1 MTNYN
6 DYEEWVTV
14 EDRENQFY
22 LQEEGQYDPDYLVGL
37 FKSLILKA
45 EAKGLLGCY
54 LSFSSHMDPYD
65 SYTDS
70 PSVTVVGYRKH
81 SAEEKEVIKEQGRIR
96 AFADELGISYHEAK
110 VVMDLKKRGKL

>member
-14 EDRENQFY
+14 EDRENKFY
-22 LQEEGQYDPDYLVGL
+22 LQEDGQYDPDYLAGL

-54 LSFSSHMDPYD
+54 LNFRSHLDPYD

-70 PSVTVVGYRKH
+70 PSVTVVGYRKR
-81 SAEEKEVIKEQGRIR
+81 SAEEKEVIKEQER
-96 AFADELGISYHEAK
+96 AMVFAKELGISYYEAK
-110 VVMDLKKRGKL
+110 VVISLKKRGKL